1 MQKCIYGEPTFQEPP
16 SATLD
21 SHQESPQGSKEICS
35 SNIKEKKGSPLTPP
49 INWEYKETGNNSR
62 LVENAFSKI

>member
-16 SATLD
+16 CASLD

-35 SNIKEKKGSPLTPP
+35 SNIKEKKVLLLLPH
-49 INWEYKETGNNSR
+49 
-62 LVENAFSKI
+62 

>member
-49 INWEYKETGNNSR
+49 IN
-62 LVENAFSKI
+62 